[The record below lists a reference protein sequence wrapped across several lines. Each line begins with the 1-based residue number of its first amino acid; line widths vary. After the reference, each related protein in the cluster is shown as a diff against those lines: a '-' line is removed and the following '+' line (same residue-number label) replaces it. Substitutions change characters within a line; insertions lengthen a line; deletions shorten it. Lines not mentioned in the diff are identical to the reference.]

1 MSEILVYTELLNNE
15 VTDVSRQCL
24 TMARQW
30 ADDKS
35 LKIDCVAIGSDIA
48 SVSSEL
54 TALGADRVTLAE
66 DSNFAS
72 YLATPYKK
80 VLADVIKKAEP
91 KVVLM
96 PASTQ
101 GNDLAATVSTELGMG
116 CVLDCHTADFQDNTL
131 VVKRLEFDRKVLT
144 MFTSLNNTPIVAT
157 LKDGIIEA
165 GQPDSGRTAETD
177 SVKIVLDEA
186 DLASRVIKQEI
197 GKKTVD
203 LKATKTIVTAGAG
216 IGTKDNYKLVEEL
229 AEALNGE
236 VGATRPVVDAG
247 WASADRQIG
256 QTGTTVKPDL
266 YIACGVSGAVQHKV
280 GMMDSKTIVA
290 INSDPSA
297 PIFKFANY
305 CIVGDLT
312 TVIPKLIKLI
322 K

>member
-15 VTDVSRQCL
+15 ITDISRQCL
-24 TMARQW
+24 TLARQW
-30 ADDKS
+30 ADDKNGNV
-35 LKIDCVAIGSDIA
+35 DCVAVGSDIQ
-48 SVSSEL
+48 SISSAL
-54 TALGADRVTLAE
+54 TALGADKVILAE
-66 DSNFAS
+66 NADLAA

-80 VLADVIKKAEP
+80 ALKDVIKSAEP

-101 GNDLAATVSTELGMG
+101 GNDLAATISADLGIG
-116 CVLDCHTADFQDNTL
+116 CVLDCHTADFQDDTL

-144 MFTSLNNTPIVAT
+144 SFTSTNSKPIVAT
-157 LKDGIIEA
+157 LKDGIVDVAE
-165 GQPDSGRTAETD
+165 PDTGRTAETN
-177 SVKIVLDEA
+177 VVNVVLSEE
-186 DLASRVIKQEI
+186 DLASKVIKQEI

-203 LKATKTIVTAGAG
+203 LKAAKTIITAGAG
-216 IGTKDNYKLVEEL
+216 IGTQENYKLVEEL
-229 AEALNGE
+229 AATLNGE

-247 WASADRQIG
+247 WASPDRQIG

-280 GMMDSKTIVA
+280 GMMDSKMIVA
-290 INSDPSA
+290 INSDASA

-312 TVIPKLIKLI
+312 SVIPKLIKLI